1 MWLPKSN
8 EQNKQLAQRI
18 KQLFKCSFIHWNCSN
33 ALRSY
38 FKICIWMFKTWL
50 LLDFVCLFS
59 CLPIF
64 LFVWISFSAEFVLFV
79 ALSTRWQCRPKFIIS
94 SEKLP
99 RPEKALINHCHY
111 KALIKKSPT
120 KLLFTIFTQCIHVVY
135 ILFIYLFYHKCE
147 ASWLNQMFTITIH
160 INTALHLNASYYLK
174 KYWT

>member
-1 MWLPKSN
+1 MPYVLISKSVFGCL
-8 EQNKQLAQRI
+8 KHA
-18 KQLFKCSFIHWNCSN
+18 
-33 ALRSY
+33 
-38 FKICIWMFKTWL
+38 L

-64 LFVWISFSAEFVLFV
+64 LFVWISFSAEFFLFV

-147 ASWLNQMFTITIH
+147 ASLIKSDVHYHHT
-160 INTALHLNASYYLK
+160 Y
-174 KYWT
+174 